1 MKLSH
6 IQSLFRDPETWESFN
21 QSSMKVSIVFYSEGY
36 LRSFCNSRKIDSNL
50 IEETSAGALVF
61 RDDPIRSTRFFLVLH
76 YPAGHWD
83 FPKGAVET
91 GETEE
96 QAAKRE
102 IFEET
107 GIRVESFI
115 PNFRKEIEY
124 HYRRQNNVAHKRV
137 IFFLAQTAESKVRI
151 SFEHSGYDW
160 LTYEQLQRRL
170 TFENAKKVLR
180 EANTFLSTQEASTPS
195 GKSA

>member
-1 MKLSH
+1 M
-6 IQSLFRDPETWESFN
+6 
-21 QSSMKVSIVFYSEGY
+21 
-36 LRSFCNSRKIDSNL
+36 

-61 RDDPIRSTRFFLVLH
+61 RDDPIRSTRLYLVLH

-83 FPKGAVET
+83 FPKGAVEK

-102 IFEET
+102 ILEET
-107 GIRVESFI
+107 GIRVESFV

-124 HYRRQNNVAHKRV
+124 YYRRQNNLAHKRV
-137 IFFLAQTAESKVRI
+137 IFFLAMTSESKVKI

-160 LTYEQLQRRL
+160 LTYDQLQRRL
-170 TFENAKKVLR
+170 TFENAKNVLR
-180 EANTFLSTQEASTPS
+180 DANTFLTRPEATSPS
-195 GKSA
+195 RKSA